1 MSGNKTMMNILNKY
15 NEYIVKNMEL
25 DEDDVK
31 NAFDKFVKDN
41 KKEINKKEKKP
52 KDKNAPKRATTPYM
66 AFCAETRPKL
76 KKDGLDFAATASKLG
91 EMWGK
96 LTDKQKQKFVDIAE
110 KDKKRYQEEMANYTP
125 PEGNEAD
132 VEEKK
137 GSGKGKRG
145 KSGYQLFC
153 AEMRP
158 AIKKENPEISFKDM
172 NKELG
177 GMWAKVSK
185 TEKDEWNNKAK
196 GDGEAKMPAKKTAK
210 KASKKQEEEVELD
223 EDEDEVEVE
232 DEVEDVDEDV
242 DEDDDED
249 ETVDYGK
256 KTLSELKEIAKE
268 KKIKGYAKMKKEE
281 LIEAIENA

>member
-1 MSGNKTMMNILNKY
+1 MSGNKTIMNILNKY

-31 NAFDKFVKDN
+31 KAFDAFVKDN

-76 KKDGLDFAATASKLG
+76 KKEGLDFAATASKLG

-125 PEGNEAD
+125 PEGD
-132 VEEKK
+132 VEEEKKK
-137 GSGKGKRG
+137 GSGNGKRG

-185 TEKDEWNNKAK
+185 AEKDEWNNKAK
-196 GDGEAKMPAKKTAK
+196 GDGEAKMPKKTDK
-210 KASKKQEEEVELD
+210 KSSKKKQDEEEIELDDEEEEVQEDEDDQEEEE
-223 EDEDEVEVE
+223 EEE
-232 DEVEDVDEDV
+232 
-242 DEDDDED
+242 
-249 ETVDYGK
+249 VDYSK
-256 KTLSELKEIAKE
+256 KTLAELKEIAKE
-268 KKIKGYAKMKKEE
+268 KGVKGYAKMKKDE